1 MVPSGWEEEDRRTIR
16 FAGAV
21 LLDGP
26 EMVACAV
33 PGFDSGK
40 SGEARLPLV

>member
-1 MVPSGWEEEDRRTIR
+1 MDEGPK

-21 LLDGP
+21 LLGEP

-33 PGFDSGK
+33 PGLDGGK